1 MDENKRSERAKALR
15 YKKPVATNL
24 NLWQIQQDLEEM
36 EEVCYD
42 IQWYVDSTDEETMIA
57 NMDGDE
63 DEAYE
68 FKMAFSDLEAWL
80 LQFQEDL
87 QEQWVPECFD
97 ELIPAMRQRDYGG
110 YLGFDEYEG
119 DYFGINP
126 YQYDMAED
134 GAEKRVCRLTKKELL
149 EACGQTLNVITQY
162 VSLKYRYDCLKTAFD
177 VIKGENVKLMRLFRS
192 IEEQYEKANE
202 ESRGFKYDWGKEINA
217 LDSMLME
224 VPQEYWMRT
233 YTYKLRY

>member
-68 FKMAFSDLEAWL
+68 FKMAFSDLEAGL

-87 QEQWVPECFD
+87 QNEWIPECCD
-97 ELIPAMRQRDYGG
+97 DLVPAMRRRDYGG

-119 DYFGINP
+119 DYFGIQP
-126 YQYDMAED
+126 FEYEWAEQ
-134 GAEKRVCRLTKKELL
+134 ASEKRVCRLTKKELL

-162 VSLKYRYDCLKTAFD
+162 VALKYRYDCLKTAFD
-177 VIKGENVKLMRLFRS
+177 IIKGENVKLLKLFRS
-192 IEEQYEKANE
+192 IEEQYEKVHDATH
-202 ESRGFKYDWGKEINA
+202 GFKFDYGEEAAAFDQMLWEI
-217 LDSMLME
+217 
-224 VPQEYWMRT
+224 PQEYWIQ
-233 YTYKLRY
+233 

>member
-15 YKKPVATNL
+15 YKKPIATNL

-68 FKMAFSDLEAWL
+68 IKMAFSDLEAGL

-87 QEQWVPECFD
+87 QNEWIPECFD
-97 ELIPAMRQRDYGG
+97 DLVPAMRRRDYGG

-119 DYFGINP
+119 DYFGIQP
-126 YQYDMAED
+126 FEYEWAEQ
-134 GAEKRVCRLTKKELL
+134 ASEKRVCRLTKKELL

-192 IEEQYEKANE
+192 IEEQYEKANK

-224 VPQEYWMRT
+224 VPQEYWIQ
-233 YTYKLRY
+233 